1 MQILESSVLGLRAAR
16 LTFASKVSGK
26 TVTLFPMVHIG
37 VPEFYRQVYEDAL
50 AHDAVLVEGLRSPIT
65 TRITRSYRWIVG
77 AKRLGLVV
85 QPKLAETS
93 DMRSSIIHADLSHEE
108 FTREWR
114 RLPFYVRIALYVA
127 APIYGIHQRWFGTVE
142 GLARGHSIDDVLGRD
157 EALRWTPALGGISGA
172 LLGARDARLI
182 ERLSEVLAAPIDEV
196 RNVAV
201 VYGGAHMRAVIS
213 ELTRRRDYIAGDTQ
227 WLTVF

>member
-16 LTFASKVSGK
+16 LTFTSKESGR

-37 VPEFYRQVYEDAL
+37 IPEFYRQVYEDAL
-50 AHDAVLVEGLRSPIT
+50 AHDAVLIEGVRSPIT

-93 DMRSSIIHADLSHEE
+93 DGRANIIHADLSHEE

-114 RLPFYVRIALYVA
+114 RVPFHLRIALYLA
-127 APIYGIHQRWFGTVE
+127 APVYGIYQRWFGTVE

-157 EALRWTPALGGISGA
+157 EALSWTPALGGISDA
-172 LLGARDARLI
+172 LLVARDARLI
-182 ERLSEVLAAPIDEV
+182 ERFSEVLAAPIEET

-213 ELTRRRDYIAGDTQ
+213 ELTRRREYVAGDTQ